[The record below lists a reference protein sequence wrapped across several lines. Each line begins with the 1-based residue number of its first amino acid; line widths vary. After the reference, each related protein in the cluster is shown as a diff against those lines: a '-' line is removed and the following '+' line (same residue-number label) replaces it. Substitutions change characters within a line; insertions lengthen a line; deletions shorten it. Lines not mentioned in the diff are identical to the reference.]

1 MVINTWNE
9 RTPTCIRHTMLAWI
23 VMNFERGA
31 YWIAFSVSS
40 ARLLSSPS
48 SLHST
53 GEQWF
58 PETGENIIPWLQV
71 LAGLTP
77 SDEVRSTRVPSRK
90 HRFAIIGERR
100 HRWPRSWALVPSG
113 TGGTGLIA
121 TFMAPR
127 GRLMRGRWRRSKLS
141 SLPSFCLS
149 SLRGDLT
156 NASESLGRWTLRW
169 VKFRGKKRKI
179 FPIEKIWRTMWK
191 LLSILIPFVPFF
203 GRKFWQM
210 EICKFEEFG
219 KFSNWWIL
227 VKILDYICD

>member
-40 ARLLSSPS
+40 AHLLSSSS

-58 PETGENIIPWLQV
+58 PETEENVYSLI
-71 LAGLTP
+71 AG
-77 SDEVRSTRVPSRK
+77 SSRVNPFGWGTIDTCAVSGK

-169 VKFRGKKRKI
+169 VKFREGN
-179 FPIEKIWRTMWK
+179 
-191 LLSILIPFVPFF
+191 
-203 GRKFWQM
+203 
-210 EICKFEEFG
+210 G
-219 KFSNWWIL
+219 KFFQSKKFDGLCENCCL
-227 VKILDYICD
+227 Y